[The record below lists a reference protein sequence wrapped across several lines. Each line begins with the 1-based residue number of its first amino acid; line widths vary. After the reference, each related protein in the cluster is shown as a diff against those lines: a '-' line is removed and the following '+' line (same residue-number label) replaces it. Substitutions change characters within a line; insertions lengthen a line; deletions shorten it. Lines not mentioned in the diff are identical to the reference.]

1 MRKAKV
7 LNKVID
13 IISAI
18 LTILI
23 LPSLLLIALIVVLFT
38 NGSGQD

>member
-13 IISAI
+13 IISVI